1 MSKENDEFV
10 ENLLKGLP
18 TAEPISEF
26 ELRRFE
32 KIIDHQAEEYK
43 RSHKTSRLK
52 LPTSIAA
59 SIAIVFGA
67 VFVLTNQNPVTE
79 PTGSVTES
87 ASPASP
93 SESSNSSATAPE
105 LSPAPSQSNSAG
117 EAEGSGTQSGIF
129 GNNESSGNEAGI
141 VAGFSSNL
149 DYSTDRDQIS
159 KMLII
164 ASTPGNMSS
173 LENKAQQCA
182 IKLGVSKSLLAYDSG
197 YFQGQRTHAYYSGK
211 NKNDYKIVLVDS
223 DCNVIAEL

>member
-18 TAEPISEF
+18 AAEPISEL

-52 LPTSIAA
+52 LPTSVAA

-67 VFVLTNQNPVTE
+67 VFVLTNQSSVTE
-79 PTGSVTES
+79 PTSSVTES
-87 ASPASP
+87 AAPAVTEESNNSNSTDPEVSPPPSKSNSVAKADESDSQSGVFGN
-93 SESSNSSATAPE
+93 SES
-105 LSPAPSQSNSAG
+105 AG
-117 EAEGSGTQSGIF
+117 NQAGT
-129 GNNESSGNEAGI
+129 
-141 VAGFSSNL
+141 VAGFYSNL
-149 DYSTDRDQIS
+149 DYVTDRDQIS
-159 KMLII
+159 EIVII
-164 ASTPGNMSS
+164 ASTPKNMSS
-173 LENKAQQCA
+173 LQNKAQQCA

-211 NKNDYKIVLVDS
+211 NKNNYKIILVDS
-223 DCNVIAEL
+223 DCNVLSEL